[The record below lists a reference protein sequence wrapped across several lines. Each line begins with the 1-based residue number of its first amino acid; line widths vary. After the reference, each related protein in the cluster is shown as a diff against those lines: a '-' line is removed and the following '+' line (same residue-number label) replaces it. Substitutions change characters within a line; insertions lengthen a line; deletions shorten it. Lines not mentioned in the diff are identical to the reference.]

1 MERIVLILYS
11 NYFGHQARH
20 WNPKMAR
27 YIYGKRNGIH
37 IIDLIQT
44 YFQLKKVLK
53 FLTDSASQGKTFL
66 FVGTKKQ
73 AAPVISKIAIEC
85 NSFYVNQRWL
95 GGMLTNWQT
104 VKSSI
109 KKLNE
114 LELRE
119 KTSSFQNLPKK
130 EIALAKKQKER
141 LEKYIGGLKEMKS
154 LPDVVILIGQP
165 AEKNAVHE
173 CTKLGIR
180 SITILDTD
188 CDPTCADL
196 FIPANDDSVAAI
208 EFLLMHVLYAIK
220 RGQKII
226 EQKKFLKKS
235 KISKVSKKKAFQ
247 IKKFVQLK
255 FFIELSLVETFN
267 HCRRQKKP
275 SKMSN
280 KLCLKLFDLH
290 YQIQQLAQIFNNIF
304 CFTAI

>member
-1 MERIVLILYS
+1 MQYFYFMTISIKEMVRVGLH
-11 NYFGHQARH
+11 FGHQARR
-20 WNPKMAR
+20 WNPKMAG

-37 IIDLIQT
+37 IIDLIKT
-44 YFQLKKVLK
+44 YSQLKKVLK

-188 CDPTCADL
+188 CDPTIADL

-208 EFLLMHVLYAIK
+208 EFLLMHFLYAIK
-220 RGQKII
+220 RGQKLV
-226 EQKKFLKKS
+226 EQKKLLKNPKGLKKS
-235 KISKVSKKKAFQ
+235 KKTKQVGQALKEGVQEEYQRSKKK
-247 IKKFVQLK
+247 K
-255 FFIELSLVETFN
+255 S
-267 HCRRQKKP
+267 P
-275 SKMSN
+275 
-280 KLCLKLFDLH
+280 
-290 YQIQQLAQIFNNIF
+290 
-304 CFTAI
+304 

>member
-180 SITILDTD
+180 SITIL
-188 CDPTCADL
+188 CDKGVKT
-196 FIPANDDSVAAI
+196 
-208 EFLLMHVLYAIK
+208 
-220 RGQKII
+220 Q
-226 EQKKFLKKS
+226 
-235 KISKVSKKKAFQ
+235 
-247 IKKFVQLK
+247 
-255 FFIELSLVETFN
+255 
-267 HCRRQKKP
+267 
-275 SKMSN
+275 
-280 KLCLKLFDLH
+280 
-290 YQIQQLAQIFNNIF
+290 
-304 CFTAI
+304 